1 MVRTGSERGRAALA
15 ERGPKEPG
23 GKKNEK
29 MEIGFPGRGE

>member
-1 MVRTGSERGRAALA
+1 MVRTGVNGDARLSW
-15 ERGPKEPG
+15 KEPG

>member
-1 MVRTGSERGRAALA
+1 MVRTGSERGRAALV
-15 ERGPKEPG
+15 KEPG